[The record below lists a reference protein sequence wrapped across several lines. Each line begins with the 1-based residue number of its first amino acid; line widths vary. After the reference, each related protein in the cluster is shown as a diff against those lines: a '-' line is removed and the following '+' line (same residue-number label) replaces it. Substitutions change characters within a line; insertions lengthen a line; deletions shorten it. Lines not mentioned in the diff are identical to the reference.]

1 MAVRRPVADGAAT
14 GTGVV
19 VGDEQERRRAAA
31 VAFSHRDRNVGSFA
45 GPVAA
50 ISTPESTML
59 AKTGPTAATQ
69 RASGYEDN
77 PSIRSA
83 AINGTTHRSG

>member
-1 MAVRRPVADGAAT
+1 
-14 GTGVV
+14 
-19 VGDEQERRRAAA
+19 
-31 VAFSHRDRNVGSFA
+31 
-45 GPVAA
+45 VAA